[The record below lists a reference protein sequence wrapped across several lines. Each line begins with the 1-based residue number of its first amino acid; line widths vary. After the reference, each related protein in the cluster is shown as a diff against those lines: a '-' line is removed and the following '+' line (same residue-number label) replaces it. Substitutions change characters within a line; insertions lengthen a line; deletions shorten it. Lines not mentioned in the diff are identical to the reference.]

1 MPNLRKSKAAT
12 MPAAGGIPTTK
23 PRGSQAPPA
32 SAAARPWSGAMVAR
46 LARRSLLSAAAAL
59 ALLAPGARA
68 LDYPTRPVHW
78 IPPGGGVSNAINTSL
93 FSDLSFDF
101 LKEIAP
107 VSGLVAYPLVI
118 ELDPKVPARTIA
130 ELIALAKASPGR
142 MMLASYG
149 TGTISQVAGELFKMR
164 AGIELVHIPYKGG
177 APLLT
182 DLLSGQVEAA
192 NVVASDLPHMRT
204 GAVRP
209 LAVLSAKRID
219 ALPDVPALTQTFA
232 GYEAVAFAGTGA
244 PRGTPPAIV
253 ARLNRDVNA
262 CLVDEGIK
270 KRIDDLTVLPLVYT
284 PDAFGAYLAAETEKW
299 AKVIKA
305 ASIKVK

>member
-1 MPNLRKSKAAT
+1 
-12 MPAAGGIPTTK
+12 
-23 PRGSQAPPA
+23 
-32 SAAARPWSGAMVAR
+32 MVAR

-78 IPPGGGVSNAINTSL
+78 IPPGGGANIATEYVVRAAPDGYTLPWGGVSNAINTSL